1 MINYLEKLN
10 SSIVMSNVD
19 VSQEPLWPKRKLFD
33 SNLVMEVGGEKLGIC
48 GYVLKTTP
56 R

>member
-1 MINYLEKLN
+1 MNA
-10 SSIVMSNVD
+10 SVVMSNVD
-19 VSQEPLWPKRKLFD
+19 VTREAVWPTRKLFE
-33 SNLVMEVGGEKLGIC
+33 SSLVIEIGSRKLGIC